1 MKLTKEVI
9 LAALSNI
16 TLPNEGK
23 SIVESGA
30 IKNVHIFGTDV
41 ELDVEIQI
49 PTLQYK
55 KRVEVDCIKAI
66 HDHAF
71 EKSKVKVNLIVNA
84 PKKTIEIKGKKV
96 DSGEI
101 TSIEEILESGAR
113 IQEAGII
120 KKLLPDLKSEV
131 VDVGII
137 QRMTTNGQS
146 TRFKAIVAAGNENGY
161 LGIGQGK
168 SKQMRI
174 AIEKATNQAFLN
186 INPIKMGCGSWE
198 CKCDQKHSV
207 PFKVK
212 GKGGSVTIEIIP
224 APRGLGLV
232 AGGKIKRLLE
242 LAGLKDAWTTAKGS
256 TPTMGST
263 SKAVLDCLRQ
273 TFSQG

>member
-1 MKLTKEVI
+1 MAENKKFESDIKEKLVAINRITKVVKGGRRFGF
-9 LAALSNI
+9 AALVVVGN
-16 TLPNEGK
+16 
-23 SIVESGA
+23 
-30 IKNVHIFGTDV
+30 
-41 ELDVEIQI
+41 Q
-49 PTLQYK
+49 
-55 KRVEVDCIKAI
+55 
-66 HDHAF
+66 
-71 EKSKVKVNLIVNA
+71 
-84 PKKTIEIKGKKV
+84 KG
-96 DSGEI
+96 S
-101 TSIEEILESGAR
+101 
-113 IQEAGII
+113 
-120 KKLLPDLKSEV
+120 
-131 VDVGII
+131 
-137 QRMTTNGQS
+137 
-146 TRFKAIVAAGNENGY
+146 

-174 AIEKATNQAFLN
+174 AIEKATSQAYLN
-186 INPIKMGCGSWE
+186 IQPIKLGCGSWE

-256 TPTMGST
+256 TPTMNST

>member
-1 MKLTKEVI
+1 MSQ
-9 LAALSNI
+9 AAQSKPGQGRPGQGRPGQGRPGQGRPGQGRPGQGRPVQYGGGRPGAAKPGQSGRRPRREQVEEI
-16 TLPNEGK
+16 WVPKTTLG
-23 SIVESGA
+23 
-30 IKNVHIFGTDV
+30 
-41 ELDVEIQI
+41 Q
-49 PTLQYK
+49 
-55 KRVEVDCIKAI
+55 
-66 HDHAF
+66 
-71 EKSKVKVNLIVNA
+71 KVN
-84 PKKTIEIKGKKV
+84 
-96 DSGEI
+96 SGEI
-101 TSIEEILESGAR
+101 SSIEEILEAGLR

-137 QRMTTNGQS
+137 QKMTSNGQS
-146 TRFKAIVAAGNENGY
+146 TRFKAIVATGNENGY

-174 AIEKATNQAFLN
+174 AIEKATSQSL
-186 INPIKMGCGSWE
+186 INVSPIKLGCGSWE
-198 CKCDQKHSV
+198 CRCDQKHSV
-207 PFKVK
+207 PFKIR

-256 TPTMGST
+256 TPTMNST
-263 SKAVLDCLRQ
+263 SKAILDCLRQ